1 MPTRWSPRYFF
12 NTPPNLH
19 FFTTFPSLSLVKQK
33 PFHIHYSLELS
44 VTLYIKLICSEF
56 QASHFLL
63 LSSTVQQTLQPC
75 ARACDD
81 EKDLDESLLRRCM
94 QGIWGSVIK
103 CWTGKSELRLPCA
116 KYFQKK
122 INKLRIK
129 VRVSVLKKFGLEKAL
144 VTRKDALWIY
154 TWNIWRQA
162 NCV

>member
-1 MPTRWSPRYFF
+1 MYSYRRLYRVANTNQMITQIFF
-12 NTPPNLH
+12 LTLPLTH
-19 FFTTFPSLSLVKQK
+19 TFFTTFLIFVNCKTKTFPRSL
-33 PFHIHYSLELS
+33 FIGTF
-44 VTLYIKLICSEF
+44 TLYIKLICSEF
-56 QASHFLL
+56 QTSHFLL

-144 VTRKDALWIY
+144 VTRKGAL
-154 TWNIWRQA
+154 
-162 NCV
+162 